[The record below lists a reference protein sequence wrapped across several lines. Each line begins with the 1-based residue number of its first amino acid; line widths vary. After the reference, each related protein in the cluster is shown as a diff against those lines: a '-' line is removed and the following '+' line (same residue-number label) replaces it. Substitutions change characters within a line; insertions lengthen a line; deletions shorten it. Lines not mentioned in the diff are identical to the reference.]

1 MRPKYCNMFSHILL
15 MVKSKGYFPHL
26 VIQYNVLS
34 LAAHYNRG
42 MNSILENLTAVT
54 HNKLF

>member
-1 MRPKYCNMFSHILL
+1 MFSHILL
-15 MVKSKGYFPHL
+15 MAKSKVYFPHL

-34 LAAHYNRG
+34 LAAHYNPN
-42 MNSILENLTAVT
+42 MNSILENLTAAT